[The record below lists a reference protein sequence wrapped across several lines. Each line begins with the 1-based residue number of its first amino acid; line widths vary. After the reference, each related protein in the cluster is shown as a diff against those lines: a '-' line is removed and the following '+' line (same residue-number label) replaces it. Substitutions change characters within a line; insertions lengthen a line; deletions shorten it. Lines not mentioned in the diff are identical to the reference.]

1 MKLASLVN
9 LKPLKEGSM
18 QARELADYNS
28 LEELQ
33 AMYDQLMRDME
44 QEAEPEGGPIADQYA
59 DQMQDIED
67 AMQIKSPFE
76 KDSVGGM
83 TYDQAIGRVSK
94 DQFTKSSKFDRMNEA
109 TEKSWNAVDVS
120 RKAEKEVDNK
130 EWNSRTTKKLDMLIA
145 LNKAGKFKKD
155 WGEEKLQGWV
165 DQNYSW
171 EKLSRQ
177 FKSIKEMKNN
187 KQKNLLIERFQELAG
202 IKPLGETMQQGDYS
216 AIEQGWDGLPWD
228 EQRDIINTAL
238 SGEARP
244 DDFEKDFDQLK
255 SEIPDFESGVA
266 NYLGIDEGESNWD
279 KSMGQV
285 NNDISK
291 NFYDDEDMDDPDED
305 LVIIGS
311 GYLDIKSNFGERP
324 SQTNGEYAEIGQKVV
339 DQLHN
344 GDKDAA
350 LDFIYSKINEVDE
363 GTDAISTAR
372 SLPGRNDNT
381 STLVVTSEH
390 GVEVHI
396 TDPRD
401 IQDFLSGDGIVYGE
415 DQDGGAVEVS
425 MNSALD
431 HKMTEGSCG
440 YSQEAPG
447 GEELDTP
454 GGTKGMPADTR
465 TMTMMR
471 ETIRKEIKKLHE
483 NK

>member
-18 QARELADYNS
+18 QARELADRNS
-28 LEELQ
+28 LQQLQ
-33 AMYDQLMRDME
+33 AMYDELLRDME

-109 TEKSWNAVDVS
+109 TEKSWNSIDVS
-120 RKAEKEVDNK
+120 RKAEKEIGNK
-130 EWNSRTTKKLDMLIA
+130 EWNERTTKKLDMLIA

-155 WGEEKLQGWV
+155 FDEERLQGWV

-177 FKSIKEMKNN
+177 FK
-187 KQKNLLIERFQELAG
+187 
-202 IKPLGETMQQGDYS
+202 
-216 AIEQGWDGLPWD
+216 
-228 EQRDIINTAL
+228 IN
-238 SGEARP
+238 EAY
-244 DDFEKDFDQLK
+244 DKMFDFE
-255 SEIPDFESGVA
+255 P
-266 NYLGIDEGESNWD
+266 
-279 KSMGQV
+279 
-285 NNDISK
+285 
-291 NFYDDEDMDDPDED
+291 EDMDNPDED

-311 GYLDIKSNFGERP
+311 GYLDIKSKFGERP
-324 SQTNGEYAEIGQKVV
+324 SQTNGEYAELGQKVV

-344 GDKDAA
+344 GDKEAA
-350 LDFIYSKINEVDE
+350 LDFIYSKIN
-363 GTDAISTAR
+363 
-372 SLPGRNDNT
+372 
-381 STLVVTSEH
+381 
-390 GVEVHI
+390 
-396 TDPRD
+396 
-401 IQDFLSGDGIVYGE
+401 
-415 DQDGGAVEVS
+415 
-425 MNSALD
+425 
-431 HKMTEGSCG
+431 EGSCG

-454 GGTKGMPADTR
+454 GGTKGMDADTR

-471 ETIRKEIKKLHE
+471 EVIKKEIKKLSE
-483 NK
+483 EGSLDDKLKGAFSPEEWDKITSKPVPSFADIKPKPSKDKK